1 MSHPLDELLDQV
13 RLLWHVTV
21 QAGERLHEGEAVT
34 LGMRAVLEFLEANGP
49 RAVPEIARNRHVT
62 RQHIQVLVNGL
73 LELRLVSLDEN
84 PAHRRSSLVRLTSEG
99 QKAIARMR
107 KRERQFL
114 DGLALRQKPDELRR
128 AAGVLKS
135 VRDALGLKSVRE
147 ALGGRS

>member
-49 RAVPEIARNRHVT
+49 RAVPEIARNRAVT

-73 LELRLVSLDEN
+73 LELRLVSLDDN
-84 PAHRRSSLVRLTSEG
+84 PAHQRSSLVRLTPEG
-99 QKAIARMR
+99 AKAIARMR

-114 DGLALRQKPDELRR
+114 DGLKLSARPEELRR
-128 AAGVLKS
+128 AAAILK
-135 VRDALGLKSVRE
+135 AVRE

>member
-1 MSHPLDELLDQV
+1 MLIAMAHLIDELLDQV

-21 QAGERLHEGEAVT
+21 QVGERLHEGEAVT

-73 LELRLVSLDEN
+73 LELRLASLDEN
-84 PAHRRSSLVRLTSEG
+84 PAHRRSSLVRLTPEG

-107 KRERQFL
+107 KRERRFL
-114 DGLALRQKPDELRR
+114 DGLELRAKPDELRR
-128 AAGVLKS
+128 AAV
-135 VRDALGLKSVRE
+135 VLKSVRE

>member
-1 MSHPLDELLDQV
+1 MSHSIDELLDQV

-73 LELRLVSLDEN
+73 LELRLVSLDDN
-84 PAHRRSSLVRLTSEG
+84 PAHRRSSLVRLTPEG

-107 KRERQFL
+107 KRERHFL
-114 DGLALRQKPDELRR
+114 DGLELNAKPEELKR
-128 AAGVLKS
+128 AAGVLK
-135 VRDALGLKSVRE
+135 AVRE
-147 ALGGRS
+147 ALGGRP

>member
-1 MSHPLDELLDQV
+1 MSHSIDELLDQV

-49 RAVPEIARNRHVT
+49 RAVPEIARSRHVT

-73 LELRLVSLDEN
+73 LDLRLVSLDDN
-84 PAHRRSSLVRLTSEG
+84 PAHRRSSLVRLTPVG

-107 KRERQFL
+107 KRERHFL
-114 DGLALRQKPDELRR
+114 DGLELSARPDELRR
-128 AAGVLKS
+128 AAGVLK
-135 VRDALGLKSVRE
+135 AVRE

>member
-1 MSHPLDELLDQV
+1 MAHPLDELLDQV

-49 RAVPEIARNRHVT
+49 RAVPEIARSRHVT

-73 LELRLVSLDEN
+73 LDLRLVSLDDN
-84 PAHRRSSLVRLTSEG
+84 PAHRRSSLVRLTPEG
-99 QKAIARMR
+99 EKAIARMR
-107 KRERQFL
+107 KRERRLL
-114 DGLALRQKPDELRR
+114 DGLELRARPDELRR
-128 AAGVLKS
+128 AAGVLK
-135 VRDALGLKSVRE
+135 AVRE